1 MRNVAFLGILMHL
14 FKKNITSMSGMLLNV
29 CAKHVPVWGKRG
41 HGRAITGT
49 KIILTCP
56 LFESRTESYF
66 DTTITSIGV
75 VLSISEVLVKY
86 DLHALCFLVVDCS
99 HIDLGFM
106 VHLKR
111 LLCVMWHF

>member
-86 DLHALCFLVVDCS
+86 DLFQYFESWFNNSAFPTIIQIGKELSEMRSKFL
-99 HIDLGFM
+99 
-106 VHLKR
+106 
-111 LLCVMWHF
+111 